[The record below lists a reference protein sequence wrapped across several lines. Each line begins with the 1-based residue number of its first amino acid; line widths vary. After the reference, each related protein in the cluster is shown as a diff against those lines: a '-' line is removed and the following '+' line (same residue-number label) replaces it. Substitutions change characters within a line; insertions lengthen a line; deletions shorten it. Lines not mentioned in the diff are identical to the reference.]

1 MTETTSMFDCK
12 LLVFFF
18 SSRRR
23 HTRCALVTGV
33 QTCALPIS
41 YPVEVQPKP
50 ALIAIPP
57 SHGPSALAALNA
69 EWLDAAASVCAPA
82 ATAIRCACRI
92 VASAPIVPTATTTTS
107 SDHAACAASGNTSST
122 TTDHASTT
130 ATERKPS
137 RSYSQPPPSVPM
149 MLPTP
154 KSEEHTHELQAPMR
168 SSYAVL

>member
-1 MTETTSMFDCK
+1 MRISDW
-12 LLVFFF
+12 
-18 SSRRR
+18 SS
-23 HTRCALVTGV
+23 
-33 QTCALPIS
+33 
-41 YPVEVQPKP
+41 
-50 ALIAIPP
+50 
-57 SHGPSALAALNA
+57 
-69 EWLDAAASVCAPA
+69 DVCSSDL
-82 ATAIRCACRI
+82 CRI

-154 KSEEHTHELQAPMR
+154 NATSPNGIHDSGSPVTSLLFGARSLKTQNMPATQLPPLPSPNHTGLRLKSPTPR
-168 SSYAVL
+168 TG

>member
-1 MTETTSMFDCK
+1 MQAAARRA
-12 LLVFFF
+12 
-18 SSRRR
+18 SRRA
-23 HTRCALVTGV
+23 HAYTSSPTTAVAAPT
-33 QTCALPIS
+33 

-107 SDHAACAASGNTSST
+107 SDHAACARSEEHTST
-122 TTDHASTT
+122 TTDHRSTT
-130 ATERKPS
+130 ATDRKPS
-137 RSYSQPPPSVPM
+137 RSYSQPPPSVDRTSTR
-149 MLPTP
+149 LN
-154 KSEEHTHELQAPMR
+154 S
-168 SSYAVL
+168 